1 MFGLRS
7 FRSELL
13 LLIIGL
19 FALVL
24 AAVFFAVNQANQT
37 NARTHLEEALSIT
50 TFAFQRDLE
59 ARDNVLIEKG
69 RLLSADFAF
78 KEAVITDDH
87 DTILS
92 VLENHRMR
100 VGANVM
106 MLATMDGRVIA
117 DTLHPKLAHN
127 PWTLKTLQASAE
139 QTETGEAN
147 GIQLLDGKPYQL
159 VILPLFTPEPTAWIA
174 IGFEVKD
181 AFSQKLA
188 EQTHSQVSLLYSYDF
203 TDSKDAAWLTLSS
216 TLAVSDQK
224 DLLAHLQ
231 KMGKSNLRPSR
242 NVEDVHLGGE
252 SFLSRILMIQGSGE
266 GHTIAVLQRSLNK
279 VLEPFMKLRNIML
292 GLFGLGLMFA
302 VISIFYIARSLS
314 RPLESLTQ
322 TVKKIDEGD
331 YQQTDIL
338 HRKDEIGTLSSAVN
352 RMSKGLKERDQVRNL
367 LGKVV
372 SPEIATELLSKKI
385 DLGGEN
391 RQATILFSDIRKFT
405 GFCEKSEPKEILNLL
420 NRYLGG
426 MTKAIES
433 HKGVIDKY
441 IGDAIMALF
450 GVPVEL
456 DNAPEQ
462 SINAALAMVNALD
475 VLNKE
480 LEKEALDPIHMG
492 IGINTDM
499 VVAGN
504 MGSVNRLNYTVIGD
518 GVNVASRLEGLTKY
532 FGVSI
537 IVSES
542 TAMACPDIIFRDLGS
557 VLVKG
562 KEKGIRVYEP
572 LDLTELSPNERKLL
586 DQHNMGIKLFR
597 RQDWQQS
604 KAIFEGIMAS
614 KECLSKVDRRKVYQL
629 YIDNI
634 EVNSVRG
641 MPENWS
647 GELVFTTK

>member
-24 AAVFFAVNQANQT
+24 AAVFFAVNQANQS
-37 NARTHLEEALSIT
+37 NARSHLEEALSIT
-50 TFAFQRDLE
+50 TFAFQRDLA

-100 VGANVM
+100 VGASVM

-117 DTLHPKLAHN
+117 DTLHPKLAESL
-127 PWTLKTLQASAE
+127 WTLSSLQASAE
-139 QTETGEAN
+139 QTDTGEAN

-181 AFSQKLA
+181 AFSKKLA
-188 EQTHSQVSLLYSYDF
+188 EQTHSQVSLLYSHDF
-203 TDSKDAAWLTLSS
+203 TDYNDAAWLTLSS
-216 TLAVSDQK
+216 TLDVSDQK
-224 DLLAHLQ
+224 DLLFHLQ
-231 KMGKSNLRPSR
+231 ERGKSNLAPSKD
-242 NVEDVHLGGE
+242 VEDVDLGGDPY
-252 SFLSRILMIQGSGE
+252 LSRILMIQGSGE

-338 HRKDEIGTLSSAVN
+338 CRKDEIGTLSSAVN

-391 RQATILFSDIRKFT
+391 REATILFSDIRKFT

-462 SINAALAMVNALD
+462 SINAALAMVKALGA
-475 VLNKE
+475 LNNE
-480 LEKEALDPIHMG
+480 LEKEALNPIHMG

-542 TAMACPDIIFRDLGS
+542 TAMACPDILFRDLGS
-557 VLVKG
+557 VQVKG
-562 KEKGIRVYEP
+562 KKQGIRIYEP
-572 LDLTELSPNERKLL
+572 LDLTELSEKEQDLL
-586 DQHNMGIKLFR
+586 EQHNLGIKYFR
-597 RQDWQQS
+597 QQDWQQS
-604 KAIFEGIMAS
+604 KVIFEGIMNS
-614 KECLSKVDRRKVYQL
+614 KECLRKVDRRIVYQL
-629 YIDNI
+629 YIENI
-634 EVNSVRG
+634 DINSQQD
-641 MPENWS
+641 MPKNWS